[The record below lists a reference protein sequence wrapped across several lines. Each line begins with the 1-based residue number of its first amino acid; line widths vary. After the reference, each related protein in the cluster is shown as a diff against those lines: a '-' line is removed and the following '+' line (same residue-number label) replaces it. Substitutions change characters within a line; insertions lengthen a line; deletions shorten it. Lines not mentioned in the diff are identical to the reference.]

1 MIGVFQSA
9 CATVHGRTQCRQR
22 WLARGEG
29 SRRSVSELA
38 RLNVA
43 PALRSSPPIPMPT
56 DSIVYTINLLI
67 GLILA
72 LVLTPY
78 WRVDASAFNL
88 RLWIVAAWVLAGADL
103 LFALRPGMPY
113 WMARFFPTLAV
124 TVGHAVLLLAAQRTA
139 GVTLRPRV
147 LVGVVA
153 AHGAAL
159 AFFLATDSESSW
171 RTVTNGVV
179 WGALSVLAA
188 AALWRASKPVQTLL
202 RVTAAVFLA
211 QGVFHAARTLMAL
224 QLLSEQASYGNEFVQ
239 LVGDLEV
246 SLFIVALFVSVL
258 VAYLRLGNLEL
269 RAALDDVQQLS
280 GMLPL
285 CAWCHKVR
293 DDHGYWTKIEQ
304 YLQERR
310 VTVTH
315 SICESCAE
323 EFDPAA
329 GPPEV
334 PVVRRG

>member
-1 MIGVFQSA
+1 M
-9 CATVHGRTQCRQR
+9 
-22 WLARGEG
+22 
-29 SRRSVSELA
+29 
-38 RLNVA
+38 
-43 PALRSSPPIPMPT
+43 
-56 DSIVYTINLLI
+56 YTINLLI

-72 LVLTPY
+72 LVLTPH

-113 WMARFFPTLAV
+113 WMGRFFPTLAV

-139 GVTLRPRV
+139 GVSLRPRV
-147 LVGVVA
+147 LIGVVA
-153 AHGAAL
+153 AHAAVL
-159 AFFLATDSESSW
+159 AIFLATDGGSSW
-171 RTVTNGVV
+171 RTVTNGMV
-179 WGALSVLAA
+179 WGALSFLAG
-188 AALWRASKPVQTLL
+188 AALLRAAQPVRTLL

-211 QGVFHAARTLMAL
+211 QGTFHTVRTVLAL
-224 QLLSEQASYGNEFVQ
+224 RLVTDRASYGNEFVQ

-269 RAALDDVQQLS
+269 RAALDDVRQLS

-310 VTVTH
+310 VMVTH
-315 SICESCAE
+315 SICESCAD

-329 GPPEV
+329 GPPPT

>member
-1 MIGVFQSA
+1 
-9 CATVHGRTQCRQR
+9 
-22 WLARGEG
+22 
-29 SRRSVSELA
+29 
-38 RLNVA
+38 
-43 PALRSSPPIPMPT
+43 MPT

-103 LFALRPGMPY
+103 LFAIRPGIPY
-113 WMARFFPTLAV
+113 WMGRFFPTLAV
-124 TVGHAVLLLAAQRTA
+124 TVGHVVLLLAAQRTA
-139 GVTLRPRV
+139 GESLRPR
-147 LVGVVA
+147 LLIGVAA
-153 AHGAAL
+153 AHGIAL
-159 AFFLATDSESSW
+159 GVFLATDGDSGW

-179 WGALSVLAA
+179 WGALSFLAG
-188 AALWRASKPVQTLL
+188 AALLRAAKPVRALL
-202 RVTAAVFLA
+202 RVTAVVFLA
-211 QGVFHAARTLMAL
+211 QGVFHTVRTLLAL
-224 QLLSEQASYGNEFVQ
+224 RLLSDSAGYGNEFVQ
-239 LVGDLEV
+239 VVGDLEV

-269 RAALDDVQQLS
+269 RAALDDVRQLS

-293 DDHGYWTKIEQ
+293 DDQGYWTKIEQ

-310 VTVTH
+310 VMVTH
-315 SICESCAE
+315 SICESCAD

-329 GPPEV
+329 GPPDV
-334 PVVRRG
+334 PVVRRR